1 MSVVDVFDALTTLRP
16 YKRSLSAE
24 RAYRNCSQKPP
35 AAGATRIS
43 WTSSYVSAAARD
55 FQCSEKPRSCQAAQE
70 FGDCAD
76 ERRPSDRWVHDMRNC
91 LGIVLGFADLLL
103 EEMDDSDVRRDD
115 IQQVCAAA
123 RRAMRLMAEI
133 DPVRSEQ
140 L

>member
-1 MSVVDVFDALTTLRP
+1 
-16 YKRSLSAE
+16 
-24 RAYRNCSQKPP
+24 
-35 AAGATRIS
+35 
-43 WTSSYVSAAARD
+43 
-55 FQCSEKPRSCQAAQE
+55 
-70 FGDCAD
+70 
-76 ERRPSDRWVHDMRNC
+76 MRNC

-103 EEMDDSDVRRDD
+103 EEMDGSDVRRDD